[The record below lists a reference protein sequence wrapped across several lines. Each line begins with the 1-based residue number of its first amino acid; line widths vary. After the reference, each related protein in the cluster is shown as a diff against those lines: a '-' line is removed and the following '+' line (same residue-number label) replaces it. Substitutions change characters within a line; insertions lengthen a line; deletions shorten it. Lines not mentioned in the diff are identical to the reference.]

1 MSTRSPMNQRSQS
14 REGKGFMRKSA
25 TSAKPARAAAGSV
38 RVEAASSKARRK
50 DREKGEDLSN
60 LSKEEKRA
68 RKQQVRAQEDRV
80 YSATNILMKNDADYL
95 KRRRV
100 WWALLGVGMGI
111 IVLLWIWLFAGGKG
125 GNITSAAQVAVI
137 VVAYVIIIAAFIY
150 DFARIRPLR
159 NTYRQRAEG
168 MSQRALTALIEKA
181 AAEDDQKRAEREAKK
196 AAKKNK

>member
-80 YSATNILMKNDADYL
+80 YSATNILMKNDEDYL

-100 WWALLGVGMGI
+100 WWAMLGVGMGI

-168 MSQRALTALIEKA
+168 MSQRALAALIEKA